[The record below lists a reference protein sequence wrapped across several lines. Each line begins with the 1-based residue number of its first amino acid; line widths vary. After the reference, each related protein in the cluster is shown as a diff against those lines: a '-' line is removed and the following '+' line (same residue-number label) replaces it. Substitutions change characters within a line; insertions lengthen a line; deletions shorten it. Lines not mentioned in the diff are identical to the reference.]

1 MKKTSVKVPIEHKKK
16 NSWLQ
21 SSITFTDLFDSKR
34 KSKDFNKT
42 EKQVIWPKFE
52 IKDFHRKDDE

>member
-1 MKKTSVKVPIEHKKK
+1 MKKVSAEVPIEHKKK

-21 SSITFTDLFDSKR
+21 SSITFADLFDSKR

-42 EKQVIWPKFE
+42 GNQVVLPKFE
-52 IKDFHRKDDE
+52 IKDYD